1 MKLSLK
7 VRRSARVH
15 DPGKFLPGDY
25 ELIDCSLMLRAR
37 KTAHDGAEQME
48 KSPRFFPPVA
58 SAAIEPVPMTPAL
71 FTMRTTPPA
80 SAAAKPISLRLR
92 KVRCVFLPA
101 SQNADRLVNTCKQS
115 AKGGTASEAVHAST
129 HALTSKGRD
138 CSQYRIY
145 CDKGIS
151 GATEK
156 RPALNELFED
166 CRRGR
171 IDVVVVWK
179 FDRFARSLK
188 HLLNALE
195 LFRRLNIDFI
205 SCTEAIDTS
214 LPHGEMLF
222 QIIGAI
228 AQWERSL
235 IAERVRA
242 GLLYAKSQG
251 QRLGRPPRRVL
262 TREEI
267 AKLRKERAVSKT
279 PFRILAQKWGVTVF
293 TAHTICGGKACHEKA
308 PGNL

>member
-48 KSPRFFPPVA
+48 KSPRFFTPVA

-151 GATEK
+151 GATEN
-156 RPALNELFED
+156 RPALND
-166 CRRGR
+166 R
-171 IDVVVVWK
+171 I
-179 FDRFARSLK
+179 RHTR
-188 HLLNALE
+188 
-195 LFRRLNIDFI
+195 
-205 SCTEAIDTS
+205 CCQ
-214 LPHGEMLF
+214 PC
-222 QIIGAI
+222 
-228 AQWERSL
+228 
-235 IAERVRA
+235 RA
-242 GLLYAKSQG
+242 GVAALINRKWGKPCHSECRVPGLAETVDSASAWLDSRSAQCKSPTTRPRSKFLKAWPLLGPK
-251 QRLGRPPRRVL
+251 RVL
-262 TREEI
+262 F
-267 AKLRKERAVSKT
+267 S
-279 PFRILAQKWGVTVF
+279 F
-293 TAHTICGGKACHEKA
+293 
-308 PGNL
+308 